1 MFISSLSYHF
11 YFLFLCRLY
20 NINSILVACV
30 HYKYTLEMPTEMFFL
45 LKRVYDQKCLEIA
58 CLVDM
63 MIFKL

>member
-11 YFLFLCRLY
+11 YFLFLWRLY
-20 NINSILVACV
+20 NINSILVVCV